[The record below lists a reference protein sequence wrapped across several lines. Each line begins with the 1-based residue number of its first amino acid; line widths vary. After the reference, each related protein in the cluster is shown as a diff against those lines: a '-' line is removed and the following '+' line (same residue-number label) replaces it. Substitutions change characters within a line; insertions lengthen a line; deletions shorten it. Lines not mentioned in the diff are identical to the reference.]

1 MEELFRLIPDKYAAA
16 LARLNADKLCEI
28 RIRNGLPVGVCYDGA
43 YYYLAPSGITRDAGE
58 AFTAARNE
66 ADQIV
71 MRACGRSIYTVT
83 ETLKRGYVAV
93 SGGVR
98 IGVCGNA
105 VVSGGSITA
114 LKDFSSVNI
123 RIPHEV
129 KGCGATLFGR
139 IAAGGRISSTL
150 IVSPPGAGKTT
161 VLRDLCRI
169 ISEHGYNVMLCDEK
183 YEIAAAVNGVPTLD
197 VGPRTDVI
205 SGADKHVVLRSG
217 IAHMRP
223 DVVMTDELFKEDTES
238 VVRAAYSGVSVVATA
253 HASSVAELFSKPDLS
268 EIAARRI
275 FARYAVIGG
284 APDRG
289 ITVYTA
295 DEAERR
301 IAC

>member
-16 LARLNADKLCEI
+16 LARLNADKLYEI

-43 YYYLAPSGITRDAGE
+43 YYYLAQSGITREKSEAFAADRGE
-58 AFTAARNE
+58 AE
-66 ADQIV
+66 QVV

-93 SGGVR
+93 AGGVR
-98 IGVCGNA
+98 IGVCGSA
-105 VVSGGSITA
+105 VTSGGGIAA

-123 RIPHEV
+123 RIPHEI
-129 KGCGATLFGR
+129 KGCGATLFAK
-139 IAAGGRISSTL
+139 IVSGGRINSTL

-169 ISEHGYNVMLCDEK
+169 VSEHGSNVMLCDEK
-183 YEIAAAVNGVPTLD
+183 YEIAAAVSGVPTLD

-205 SGADKHVVLRSG
+205 SGADKHAVLRSG

-223 DVVMTDELFKEDTES
+223 DVVMTDELFGEDAES
-238 VVRAAYSGVSVVATA
+238 VVRAAYCGVSVIATA
-253 HASSVAELFSKPDLS
+253 HASSVAELLNKPDLS
-268 EIAARRI
+268 EIAARRV

-284 APDRG
+284 APDRS
-289 ITVYTA
+289 ISVYSA
-295 DEAERR
+295 DEALRV
-301 IAC
+301 A

>member
-169 ISEHGYNVMLCDEK
+169 ISEHGY
-183 YEIAAAVNGVPTLD
+183 D